1 MKTDIAQMSQ
11 RLLTFFGIVWLMAIT
26 IQQVHAEVG
35 PILNSVNGIEFSTL
49 ENDRLLIKVALKQGL
64 QNSPASFTVNEPP
77 RIAMDLANT
86 SNGLGKNTVLVNQGA
101 LRSINVVQAGDRT
114 RLVLNLIKPAQYETR
129 IQGNDLFITL
139 KASDTTGVSNETT
152 HFAVPVA
159 GSGKH
164 AIKDIDFRRGSDGAA
179 RVIATLSDST
189 TGIDIRKQGE
199 NLLVNF
205 INTDVA
211 NRLQRRLDVTDFGTP
226 VKFVET
232 QSQGD
237 NVNMTIQPTGEYD
250 YSAYQTDNQF
260 IIEVRPKTDEANKAN
275 GSKPQYTGEKLSLN
289 FQNTDV
295 RSVLQ
300 VIADFT
306 GKNIITSDTVTGNLT
321 LLLKDVPW
329 DQAFDIILQAKGLD
343 KRESGNV
350 IWVAP
355 KDELLA
361 KEKSEMESRQS
372 IESLEPLVVRQYQL
386 NYKKADQAARSLLG
400 LPLLPGDT
408 GSDVTCDAQAQGI
421 KAQTATAAAATPT
434 STANNPNRILSARGS
449 ATSELQTNTLIV
461 DDIPSKQDQVAE
473 LLKLIDTPARQ
484 VMIEA
489 RVVVANDSFSKDLG
503 VKFGAS
509 SPFTTNNG
517 GTLGGV
523 SGTAPGASNTAGIN
537 ALPAFS
543 GGTVTP
549 RNANPTNVNLP
560 SAATNAAT
568 LGLSLY
574 NLGSGALLNLELSA
588 METDGKGKIISSPRV
603 ITANQRPAVIL
614 QGTQIPD
621 VTPGTATS
629 PPTVTFVDAFLCLLV
644 NPQILNND
652 SVILTIEVQDDAPG
666 VPFSSGGV
674 LAYPIDTKRV
684 KTEVRVKNG
693 ETVVL
698 GGIYY
703 QNKQVTI
710 DKVPFFG
717 DLPWVGNLFKDNT
730 TTDNKTELLV
740 FITPRIVKEDM
751 TIK

>member
-1 MKTDIAQMSQ
+1 MKTDIARMSQ
-11 RLLTFFGIVWLMAIT
+11 RLLTFLAVLWLVALSV
-26 IQQVHAEVG
+26 QYAHADT
-35 PILNSVNGIEFSTL
+35 NSVSGVEFSTMDNG
-49 ENDRLLIKVALKQGL
+49 ELLVKIAMKQGL
-64 QNSPASFTVNEPP
+64 QNSPVSFTVNDPP
-77 RIAMDLANT
+77 RIALDLANT
-86 SNGLGKNTVLVNQGA
+86 ANGLGKNTVNVNQGA

-114 RLVLNLIKPAQYETR
+114 RLVLNLLKPAQYETK
-129 IQGNDLFITL
+129 INGNSLLITL
-139 KASDTTGVSNETT
+139 KPSDSTATSNITA
-152 HFAVPVA
+152 HFAPPTLGA
-159 GSGKH
+159 AKH
-164 AIKDIDFRRGSDGAA
+164 SIKNIDFRRSSDGAA

-189 TGIDIRKQGE
+189 TGIDIRKQGGS
-199 NLLVNF
+199 LLVNF
-205 INTDVA
+205 INTGIA
-211 NRLQRRLDVTDFGTP
+211 NSLQRRLDVTDFGTA
-226 VKFVET
+226 VQYVET
-232 QSQGD
+232 QGHGD
-237 NVNMTIQPTGEYD
+237 NVNMLIQPKGEYE

-260 IIEVRPKTDEANKAN
+260 IVEVRPKVEDTSQGMGA
-275 GSKPQYTGEKLSLN
+275 KPRYTGEKLSLN

-343 KRESGNV
+343 KREIGNV

-361 KEKSEMESRQS
+361 KEKSELESRQS
-372 IESLEPLVVRQYQL
+372 IEALEPLVVRQYQL
-386 NYKKADQAARSLLG
+386 NYKKADQAVRELLG
-400 LPLLPGDT
+400 LPALPGET
-408 GSDVTCDAQAQGI
+408 GQDVTCDAQAQGI
-421 KAQTATAAAATPT
+421 KAQTAAAMAPAATGA
-434 STANNPNRILSARGS
+434 ANNPNRILSPRGS

-461 DDIPSKQDQVAE
+461 DDIPSKQEQIAE

-489 RVVVANDSFSKDLG
+489 RVVVADDSFSKDLG

-509 SPFTTNNG
+509 TPFTTSNG
-517 GTLGGV
+517 GTIGGV
-523 SGTAPGASNTAGIN
+523 SSSAADAGATSGLNSI
-537 ALPAFS
+537 PAFS
-543 GGTVTP
+543 SGAAGTAVP
-549 RNANPTNVNLP
+549 RSANPFNVNLP

-568 LGLSLY
+568 MGLSLY
-574 NLGSGALLNLELSA
+574 NLGSGALINLELSA
-588 METDGKGKIISSPRV
+588 LEVDGRGKIISSPRV
-603 ITANQRPAVIL
+603 ITANQKPAVIL
-614 QGTQIPD
+614 QGTQIPN

-674 LAYPIDTKRV
+674 LATPIDTKRV
-684 KTEVRVKNG
+684 KTQVRVKNG

-703 QNKQVTI
+703 QNKRQDI
-710 DKVPFFG
+710 NKVPFFG
-717 DLPWVGNLFKDNT
+717 DLPFVGNLFRDNAEIN
-730 TTDNKTELLV
+730 DKTELLV
-740 FITPRIVKEDM
+740 FLTPRIVKDDLS
-751 TIK
+751 IK